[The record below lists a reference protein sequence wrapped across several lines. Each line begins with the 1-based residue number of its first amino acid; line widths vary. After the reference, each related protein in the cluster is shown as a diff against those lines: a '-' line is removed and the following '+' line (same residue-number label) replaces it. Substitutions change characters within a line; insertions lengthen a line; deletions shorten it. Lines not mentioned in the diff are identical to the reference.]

1 MQLQNA
7 ALLKTKAYIG
17 GDWTDADSGKTFPVM
32 DPATGEKIADVAAC
46 GQPETARA
54 IDAADAAYP
63 AWRAKT
69 AKERANILRRWHDL
83 MMENQKDLATIMTRE
98 QGKPMAES
106 MGEIVYAA
114 SFLEWFAEEAK
125 RLYGDVIPGHQADKR
140 IVVTKEPIGVTA
152 AITPWNFPAAMI
164 TRKVGPALAAG
175 CTMVIKPAALTPLSA
190 LALCELAE
198 QAGVPK
204 GVLSVVSGASSET
217 RNIGGELTGN
227 STVRKLS
234 FTGSTPVGKK
244 LMEQCAGTVKKTSME
259 LGGNAPFIVF
269 DDADIASAI
278 PGAMMSKFR
287 NAGQTCVCANRIFVQ
302 DGIYDQFMDGFKK
315 AVSDLNVGNGMEDGV
330 NIGPLVD
337 ENAAGGV
344 DKLVQTAKGQ
354 GAATNLGGDPHN
366 LGGAFYAPTILE
378 GVTMDMEIA
387 NEEIFGPVASII
399 RFKDEADAISQA
411 NQTPFGLASYFYARD
426 IGRIW
431 RVSEGLEYGICG
443 INTGIIST
451 EVAPFGGMKESGNGR
466 EGSKY
471 GIDDWVEIKYLCM
484 GDI

>member
-1 MQLQNA
+1 MQLSNT
-7 ALLKTKAYIG
+7 ALFKTKAFIG
-17 GDWTDADSGKTFPVM
+17 GEWIDADSGATFPVIN
-32 DPATGEKIADVAAC
+32 PATGEKIADVAAC
-46 GQPETARA
+46 GQPETRRA
-54 IDAADAAYP
+54 IEAADAAYP

-69 AKERANILRRWHDL
+69 AKERSQILRRWHDL
-83 MMENQKDLATIMTRE
+83 MMENQKDLAVLMTRE
-98 QGKPMAES
+98 QGKPLAES

-125 RLYGDVIPGHQADKR
+125 RLYGDVIPAPQADKR

-190 LALCELAE
+190 LALCQLAE

-227 STVRKLS
+227 STIRKLS
-234 FTGSTPVGKK
+234 FTGSTPVGKT

-269 DDADIASAI
+269 DDADITSAI

-302 DGIYDQFMDGFKK
+302 DGIYDQFMDGFKS
-315 AVSDLNVGNGMEDGV
+315 AIADLSVGNGMDEGV
-330 NIGPLVD
+330 TIGPLVD

-344 DKLVQTAKGQ
+344 DKLVQGAIGQ
-354 GAATNLGGDPHN
+354 GADVQLGGNPHN
-366 LGGAFYAPTILE
+366 LGGAFFTPTLIE

-387 NEEIFGPVASII
+387 NAEIFGPVASVI
-399 RFKDEADAISQA
+399 RFKDEADAIKQA

-471 GIDDWVEIKYLCM
+471 GIDDWVEVKYLCM